1 MDSTHIKANANK
13 HKFNQEMTHIE
24 AKFYQKSLENEI
36 NVERIKVGKKP
47 FTWSTEIEM
56 KEKKI
61 SKSDP
66 ESGYYVKGERE
77 KQFAYSAHT
86 VCDENGFV
94 LGVSVTLGNVHDSQE
109 AVPLLEKISDRV
121 EKAKAFIADAG
132 YKTRLTLRNIF

>member
-1 MDSTHIKANANK
+1 
-13 HKFNQEMTHIE
+13 
-24 AKFYQKSLENEI
+24 
-36 NVERIKVGKKP
+36 
-47 FTWSTEIEM
+47 M

-94 LGVSVTLGNVHDSQE
+94 LGASVTPGNVRDSQE
-109 AVPLLEKISDRV
+109 AVPLLEKSVIVWKKRKLLSQMLGT
-121 EKAKAFIADAG
+121 K
-132 YKTRLTLRNIF
+132 RLTLRNIF